1 MKLKRDRFGPVTYL
15 MVAALLVCSLFI
27 GAPGAQNAEL
37 DTGPQ
42 LVDVFL
48 SPSVHVVAAVFESIV
63 GVAVG
68 QELLESYCIE
78 NAAAV
83 EIPPVARDTA
93 EHARYESGHRSGVGM
108 CSLAITGY
116 DLDFTLMTRGGG
128 LASPLRI

>member
-1 MKLKRDRFGPVTYL
+1 

-27 GAPGAQNAEL
+27 GAPVAQNAEL

-48 SPSVHVVAAVFESIV
+48 SPSVHVATAVFESAV

-68 QELLESYCIE
+68 QELLESYCID

-83 EIPPVARDTA
+83 EIQTLARDTA
-93 EHARYESGHRSGVGM
+93 EHARYESGRCSGVGERG
-108 CSLAITGY
+108 LAIIGY
-116 DLDFTLMTRGGG
+116 DLDLTLMARGGG